1 MEGIVLNF
9 RFKIDPSKPKV
20 LNTLSTDENFQILRS
35 LFYETLAQEKE
46 ESNISD
52 FS

>member
-9 RFKIDPSKPKV
+9 RFKIDPSKQKV
-20 LNTLSTDENFQILRS
+20 LNTLSTD
-35 LFYETLAQEKE
+35 EKE